1 MYQKQWEPSKYQM
14 IARGGGRV
22 ERAQVGDPLEL
33 HFTIL
38 DLEVL
43 FLQLLLSLVFHLQS
57 PYEIFVRE
65 LIAKVLQI
73 CLAFKP
79 TLSIRTEMTKTRSC
93 CWTPTVVPQRVR
105 SWGRWLKARRGR
117 RRIFRSDQG
126 S

>member
-1 MYQKQWEPSKYQM
+1 M

-43 FLQLLLSLVFHLQS
+43 FIPFSRIGFDCFHLQS

-65 LIAKVLQI
+65 LIAKVLEI
-73 CLAFKP
+73 C
-79 TLSIRTEMTKTRSC
+79 
-93 CWTPTVVPQRVR
+93 V
-105 SWGRWLKARRGR
+105 
-117 RRIFRSDQG
+117 IFC
-126 S
+126 